1 MDYDKTNAESIL
13 HVKGRVAVVVHKTFL
28 DREEKDTLRAA
39 ISDPSCDV
47 VQLGKNFYGLL
58 IDEEPD
64 AGEFPEPQVHVPD
77 PDHVCD
83 DNDDCEFHEYQG
95 PKPVEVVEAAKFSGT
110 VSDEPSMDELRA
122 LTVQELKNLA
132 DKDRVDLSGLKLKDD
147 ILGRMAAHFGLDPA
161 S

>member
-13 HVKGRVAVVVHKTFL
+13 HAKGRVCVVLHVDGM
-28 DREEKDTLRAA
+28 DRAEKDVVRAA
-39 ISDPSCDV
+39 ASDPYSDV
-47 VQLGKNFYGLL
+47 AKLGKDYVALL
-58 IDEEPD
+58 INEEPSDEPVGDFDEEQELDEDPTVEDDDPD
-64 AGEFPEPQVHVPD
+64 AV
-77 PDHVCD
+77 
-83 DNDDCEFHEYQG
+83 
-95 PKPVEVVEAAKFSGT
+95 KVVEEAKFSGT
-110 VSDEPSMDELRA
+110 VSDEPTMDELRA

>member
-13 HVKGRVAVVVHKTFL
+13 HAKGRVCFVLHVDGM
-28 DREEKDTLRAA
+28 DRAEKDVVRAA
-39 ISDPSCDV
+39 ASDPYSDV
-47 VQLGKNFYGLL
+47 AKLGKDYVALL
-58 IDEEPD
+58 INEEPSDDPVGDFDEEQELDEDPTVEDDDPD
-64 AGEFPEPQVHVPD
+64 AVR
-77 PDHVCD
+77 
-83 DNDDCEFHEYQG
+83 
-95 PKPVEVVEAAKFSGT
+95 VVEEAKFSGT